1 MCQIVKIQPGFFIL
15 PDILYS
21 IKSKFDTVTYTY
33 TLTNGK
39 EYATI
44 KTDIQEI
51 SFGVGDVI
59 EITEEGLIILCYRE
73 EQNNGVCS
81 SNV

>member
-59 EITEEGLIILCYRE
+59 EITEEGHIILCYRE
-73 EQNNGVCS
+73 EQNNGVC
-81 SNV
+81 